1 LNQSFK
7 VKNDYVE
14 NIKEGEYLP
23 GLLNF
28 TFDLLGHAHNKP
40 VDVSKLDVTTYA
52 PDVEPPKQ
60 GALNRDLY
68 QCTPC

>member
-1 LNQSFK
+1 
-7 VKNDYVE
+7 VE

-68 QCTPC
+68 

>member
-28 TFDLLGHAHNKP
+28 TFDILGHAHNKP

-68 QCTPC
+68 

>member
-1 LNQSFK
+1 M
-7 VKNDYVE
+7 E

-40 VDVSKLDVTTYA
+40 VDVSKLDVTTYE

-60 GALNRDLY
+60 GALKGVVHP
-68 QCTPC
+68 CTLC